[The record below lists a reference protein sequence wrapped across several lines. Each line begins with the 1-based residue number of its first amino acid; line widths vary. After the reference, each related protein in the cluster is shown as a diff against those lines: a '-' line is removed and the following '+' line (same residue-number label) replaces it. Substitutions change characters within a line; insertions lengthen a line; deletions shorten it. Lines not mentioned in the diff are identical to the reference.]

1 MKKTISVSLGRC
13 CFILDEDAYAILD
26 RFFDNYRSNLLKTES
41 AISANEVVVDVET
54 RIADLLR
61 ERLCG
66 REVVDAALVSE
77 VIGVMGFKV
86 PDASQEA
93 APHDGASQAT
103 GTSGPES
110 GDSRGRRK
118 IYRDGNRRAIGGVCS
133 GLSYYLDVDVAL
145 MRVLFVLA
153 MILGFAGFWIYLVF
167 WIIVPEAKTPF
178 EKCEM
183 RGIPATPENLKN
195 V

>member
-13 CFILDEDAYAILD
+13 CFILDEDAYAILN
-26 RFFDNYRSNLLKTES
+26 RFFDNYRSDLLKTES
-41 AISANEVVVDVET
+41 AVSVEEVVVDVEM

-61 ERLCG
+61 EKLCG
-66 REVVDAALVSE
+66 RDVVDAVIVSE
-77 VIGVMGFKV
+77 VLALMGFKV
-86 PDASQEA
+86 PDASQET
-93 APHDGASQAT
+93 SQAT
-103 GTSGPES
+103 AASESDSGC
-110 GDSRGRRK
+110 SRGRRK
-118 IYRDGNRRAIGGVCS
+118 IYRDVDRRTIGGVCS
-133 GLSYYLDVDVAL
+133 GLSYYLDADVAL
-145 MRVLFVLA
+145 MRVVFVVA
-153 MILGFAGFWIYLVF
+153 AIFGFAGFWIYLVF

>member
-13 CFILDEDAYAILD
+13 CFILDEDAYAILN
-26 RFFDNYRSNLLKTES
+26 RFFDNYRSDLLKTES
-41 AISANEVVVDVET
+41 AVSVDEVVVDVET

-61 ERLCG
+61 EKLCG

-86 PDASQEA
+86 PDASQET
-93 APHDGASQAT
+93 SQAT
-103 GTSGPES
+103 GTSGPEN

-118 IYRDGNRRAIGGVCS
+118 IYRDGSRKAIGGVCS
-133 GLSYYLDVDVAL
+133 GLSYYLDADVVL
-145 MRVLFVLA
+145 MRVIFVLA

>member
-26 RFFDNYRSNLLKTES
+26 RFFDNYRSDLLKTES
-41 AISANEVVVDVET
+41 AISADEVVVDVET

-86 PDASQEA
+86 PDVSPDAASQDA
-93 APHDGASQAT
+93 
-103 GTSGPES
+103 GTSGPEN